1 MAFTWTRGAADPTF
15 RAASAAPATTD
26 PTTDPTAAVADP
38 AAAQVR
44 AKVGDLLVRLYGYL
58 AANAEQH
65 PALAAAIPAMSSA
78 VAEYRTGRAAD
89 PYDGVRR
96 VVARINAVRAADPSI
111 PAS

>member
-1 MAFTWTRGAADPTF
+1 MAFTWTRDAVDPTF

-26 PTTDPTAAVADP
+26 PTAGVADP

-78 VAEYRTGRAAD
+78 VAEYRTGQAAD
-89 PYDGVRR
+89 PYAGVRT
-96 VVARINAVRAADPSI
+96 VIGRINAVRAADPSI

>member
-1 MAFTWTRGAADPTF
+1 MSFTWTRGAADPTF
-15 RAASAAPATTD
+15 RASSAGPATLAA
-26 PTTDPTAAVADP
+26 TTAVTDP

-65 PALAAAIPAMSSA
+65 PALATAIPALSSA
-78 VAEYRTGRAAD
+78 VAEYRTGQAAD
-89 PYDGVRR
+89 PYDGVRA
-96 VVARINAVRAADPSI
+96 VLARINAIRAADPSI

>member
-26 PTTDPTAAVADP
+26 PTAGVTDP

-78 VAEYRTGRAAD
+78 VAEYRTGQAAD

>member
-15 RAASAAPATTD
+15 RAASAGPTTTD
-26 PTTDPTAAVADP
+26 PPTAADP

-78 VAEYRTGRAAD
+78 VAEYRTGQAAD
-89 PYDGVRR
+89 PYDGVRT
-96 VVARINAVRAADPSI
+96 VLARINAVRAADPSI

>member
-15 RAASAAPATTD
+15 RAASAGPATFAPAT
-26 PTTDPTAAVADP
+26 AVADP

-65 PALAAAIPAMSSA
+65 PALAAAIPALSSA

-89 PYDGVRR
+89 PYDGVRT
-96 VVARINAVRAADPSI
+96 VLARINTVRAGDPSI

>member
-15 RAASAAPATTD
+15 RAASAGARDVAPAT
-26 PTTDPTAAVADP
+26 AVADP

-65 PALAAAIPAMSSA
+65 PALAAAIPALAPRSRSTA
-78 VAEYRTGRAAD
+78 PARPPTRSTGCARS
-89 PYDGVRR
+89 Y
-96 VVARINAVRAADPSI
+96 ARINTVRAGDPSI